1 MRDAIVTPSFVI
13 MWKNYKCLKAKSDL
27 QKYFG
32 EDLLNATCT
41 TPVVISVND
50 VINALTEYETGKVSL
65 NTLVEWVNVI
75 WFTDLFEYTEYE
87 KMFKSKSRI
96 YW

>member
-1 MRDAIVTPSFVI
+1 

-87 KMFKSKSRI
+87 EMFKSKSQI